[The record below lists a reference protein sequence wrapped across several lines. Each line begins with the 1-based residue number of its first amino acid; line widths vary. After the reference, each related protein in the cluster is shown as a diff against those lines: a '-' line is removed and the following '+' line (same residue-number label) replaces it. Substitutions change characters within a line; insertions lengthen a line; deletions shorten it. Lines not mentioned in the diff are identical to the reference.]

1 MNNIPTA
8 SHLLTLARETAYQS
22 MTDVNDSACASGF
35 VSCDDGGDVF
45 VKVEIVALDEIV
57 TVGPIFYAEEIHREI
72 YVIENAREAVET
84 LAAALSFR
92 RYDVEF

>member
-1 MNNIPTA
+1 MNTFPTA

-22 MTDVNDSACASGF
+22 MTSIEDSACASGF
-35 VSCDDGGDVF
+35 VSSDDGGDIF
-45 VKVEIVALDEIV
+45 VKVEIVNLDEIV
-57 TVGPIFYAEEIHREI
+57 TVGPIFYAEEIHREV

-92 RYDVEF
+92 RFDVEF